1 MARKNICIIP
11 ARGGSKRLPKKNI
24 VDFFGKPLLAYT
36 IEAALGSKLFGN
48 DIYVSSDAEE
58 ILAVARAYPGIQC
71 VKRPQAISGDEATLE
86 DACLHLLDS
95 LPERQFELL
104 ALLMPNCPLRT
115 SEDVVASHR
124 QFCGA
129 DAQCMISVIDYHWL
143 YPFWALQETNNRLT
157 HFFGKQY
164 LIDSKNLPQDVYC
177 PSGAV
182 WWVRVDNFRKE
193 KKFYGAELMKYEIPF
208 ERGVDIDTHR
218 NLALAKKFHPL
229 VYPSKGERSEY

>member
-36 IEAALGSKLFGN
+36 IEAALDSKLFGN

-95 LPERQFELL
+95 LPERQFEFL

-115 SEDVVASHR
+115 GEDVVASHR
-124 QFCGA
+124 QFFAA

-143 YPFWALQETNNRLT
+143 YPFWALQETDNRIKL
-157 HFFGKQY
+157 FFGRKY
-164 LIDSKNLPQDVYC
+164 LIDSKKLPKNIYC

-208 ERGVDIDTHR
+208 ERGVDIDTYAD
-218 NLALAKKFHPL
+218 LELAKKLYPL
-229 VYPSKGERSEY
+229 AYHSREKRHGP